1 MKKILT
7 VLMVLGLASV
17 ANAAIDIS
25 GDSGTMIYEAD
36 TGIGHCDVVFSQDA
50 EYRDGSG
57 GELFID
63 FTNTG
68 TVSNLV
74 ITDLTPVPVLV
85 MDPPLGE
92 IGWNWGLN
100 SLEEYAGQVH
110 VSKIASLNTS
120 EDLKGV
126 GTPGLDSNMQMG
138 DDAFIAAFGWPNPV
152 DYEGTFGFSFDF
164 EGVVTVGYNLAEL
177 NEWDGQSLNGEEFT
191 VPEPMTMTL
200 LGLGGLALLRRR
212 R

>member
-17 ANAAIDIS
+17 ANAAIQDLS
-25 GDSGTMIYEAD
+25 GDSGTMLREGTYD
-36 TGIGHCDVVFSQDA
+36 DVLGTGHCDVVFSQDA
-50 EYRDGSG
+50 EYPDGAG
-57 GELFID
+57 GELYIGFSGPV
-63 FTNTG
+63 TNL
-68 TVSNLV
+68 TV
-74 ITDLTPVPVLV
+74 TDLTPIPVLDTV
-85 MDPPLGE
+85 VGE
-92 IGWNWGLN
+92 IGWEWSLN
-100 SLEEYAGQVH
+100 DLEIYNDMVH
-110 VSKIASLNTS
+110 VSKIATL
-120 EDLKGV
+120 GI
-126 GTPGLDSNMQMG
+126 GTPGADSNMQQG
-138 DDAFIAAFGWPNPV
+138 DPAFIEMFGWPNPV

-191 VPEPMTMTL
+191 VPEPMTMAL